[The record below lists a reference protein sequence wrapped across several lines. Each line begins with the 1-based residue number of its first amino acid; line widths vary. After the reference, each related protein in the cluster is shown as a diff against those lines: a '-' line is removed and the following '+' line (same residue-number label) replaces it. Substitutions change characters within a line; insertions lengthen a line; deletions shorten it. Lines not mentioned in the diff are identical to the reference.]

1 MSFIFKIRIFI
12 LFWNLAL
19 IIYPCYPQPAPFDTA
34 FNKRPI
40 AFKEFIALVGKNNY
54 SYAAEKFNVSIA
66 ETHIL
71 SSGIFPDPELSFGY
85 FDNGQRRMNMGYG
98 FNSEFSWTIELGG
111 KRKARIDLA
120 KSEYEL
126 TRILLQDY
134 FRNLRADATLLYL
147 QAIQNKLLLD
157 VQISSYQTMNKLAQ
171 SDSLRFKIGAIKQ
184 VDARQSKL
192 EAGSMLNNVYQAEA
206 EWKISLSNLFVLTG
220 KKQSDTL
227 LFPLGDF
234 SSFDRTFS
242 LSDLIT
248 TALNNRADLL
258 AALQNKKISQ
268 NLFKLAKANR
278 VIDLGLAT
286 GITYASYVR
295 NVIAPTPAFT
305 SVNAGLNIPLKF
317 SNNRPGEL
325 QAAYYAELQSDAQYR
340 QIELEI
346 QNEVT
351 QAYFNYVALKK
362 QVQQFNYGLL
372 QDAKAVLD
380 GKIYSY
386 QRGETT
392 LLEVLNAQRTY
403 NEIQQTY
410 YQTLYNYAAA
420 LVNLERAAGIWDIN
434 F

>member
-1 MSFIFKIRIFI
+1 
-12 LFWNLAL
+12 
-19 IIYPCYPQPAPFDTA
+19 
-34 FNKRPI
+34 
-40 AFKEFIALVGKNNY
+40 
-54 SYAAEKFNVSIA
+54 
-66 ETHIL
+66 
-71 SSGIFPDPELSFGY
+71 
-85 FDNGQRRMNMGYG
+85 
-98 FNSEFSWTIELGG
+98 
-111 KRKARIDLA
+111 
-120 KSEYEL
+120 
-126 TRILLQDY
+126 
-134 FRNLRADATLLYL
+134 
-147 QAIQNKLLLD
+147 
-157 VQISSYQTMNKLAQ
+157 
-171 SDSLRFKIGAIKQ
+171 
-184 VDARQSKL
+184 
-192 EAGSMLNNVYQAEA
+192 
-206 EWKISLSNLFVLTG
+206 
-220 KKQSDTL
+220 
-227 LFPLGDF
+227 
-234 SSFDRTFS
+234 
-242 LSDLIT
+242 LIT